1 MNLRR
6 IYTIFSGVI
15 KSNVKF
21 DRETLRD
28 ILKVTVIAT
37 DHGQPPLSSECS
49 FIVDVIDIND
59 NAPVFLSGE
68 NVQGCQGR
76 DEGRVSRDS
85 SVSDVALNIRAFDI
99 DSGENAEVVYSLV
112 DNPGNYFNIMT
123 KTGMIIVNQNLS
135 DAVSESVCCIK
146 GMLHVSIK

>member
-1 MNLRR
+1 M
-6 IYTIFSGVI
+6 
-15 KSNVKF
+15 
-21 DRETLRD
+21 
-28 ILKVTVIAT
+28 TVIAT

-68 NVQGCQGR
+68 NVQGCNAR
-76 DEGRVSRDS
+76 DVGRVSRDS

-99 DSGENAEVVYSLV
+99 DSGENAQVIYSLV

-135 DAVSESVCCIK
+135 DAVSKIVY
-146 GMLHVSIK
+146 